1 MSSLIPAVV
10 STFLISLLSLIGMF
24 ALSLHEDTLHRII
37 RLLVSFSAGTIFG
50 ASIFD
55 LLPEAIEHVSESI
68 VFVYVATGFIFFMIF
83 ERFIYW
89 YHGHGHDAEVEASME
104 EAPTKG
110 FAYLNLVGD
119 FVHNFIDGMIIAASF
134 FVNFQVGIASSIAV
148 AFHELP
154 QEMGDFGIL
163 VYAGFK
169 PRLSLIYNYAAAF
182 AVVIGAIFASLFLET
197 VEPLSGLLIS
207 FSAGA
212 FFYLSASELVPE
224 MSKEKNNLKA
234 VVQVFIFI
242 LGVILIYSLG
252 LFFHHE

>member
-1 MSSLIPAVV
+1 LTILIPVIV
-10 STFLISLLSLIGMF
+10 STFLISLLSLVGMF
-24 ALSLHEDTLHRII
+24 VLSLSEETLHRII
-37 RLLVSFSAGTIFG
+37 RMLVSFSAGTIFG

-55 LLPEAIEHVSESI
+55 LLPEAIERVSESE
-68 VFVYVATGFIFFMIF
+68 VFVYVAVGFIFSMIF

-89 YHGHGHDAEVEASME
+89 YHGHDADVEASRD

-134 FVNFQVGIASSIAV
+134 FVNFQLGIASSIAV

-169 PRLSLIYNYAAAF
+169 PRPSLIYNYTAAF
-182 AVVIGAIFASLFLET
+182 SVVIGAVFASLFLET
-197 VEPLSGLLIS
+197 VEPLSGLLVS
-207 FSAGA
+207 FSTGA
-212 FFYLSASELVPE
+212 FMYLSASELVPE
-224 MSKEKNNLKA
+224 MNKEKNNLKA
-234 VVQVFIFI
+234 AVQVLIFI

-252 LFFHHE
+252 IFFHHE

>member
-1 MSSLIPAVV
+1 MIPIIA

-24 ALSLHEDTLHRII
+24 ALSLHEETLHRII
-37 RLLVSFSAGTIFG
+37 RMLVSFSAGSIFG
-50 ASIFD
+50 AFIFD
-55 LLPEAIEHVSESI
+55 LLPEAIEHVPESE
-68 VFVYVATGFIFFMIF
+68 VFVYVAVGFIFFMIF

-89 YHGHGHDAEVEASME
+89 YHGHGHDAEVETSRD

-119 FVHNFIDGMIIAASF
+119 FIHNFIDGMIIAASF
-134 FVNFQVGIASSIAV
+134 FVNFQLGIASSIAV

-169 PRLSLIYNYAAAF
+169 PRLSLIYNYIAAF
-182 AVVIGAIFASLFLET
+182 AVVIGAVFASIFLET

-212 FFYLSASELVPE
+212 FMYLSASELVPE
-224 MSKEKNNLKA
+224 MNKEKNDVKA
-234 VVQVFIFI
+234 AFQVILFI